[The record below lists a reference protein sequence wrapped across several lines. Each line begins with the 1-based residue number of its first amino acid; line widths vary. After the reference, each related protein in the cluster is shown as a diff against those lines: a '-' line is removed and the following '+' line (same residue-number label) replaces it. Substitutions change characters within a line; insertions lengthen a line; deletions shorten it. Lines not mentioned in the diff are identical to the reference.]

1 MKKTISNILLCLLGT
16 AVFAASNPSKVL
28 TGNAINKKT
37 GLPVWVSNPYT
48 DYNERLYLA
57 GVGYGSDENA
67 AREDAKSD
75 LIKTLTQKITATEN
89 VKTYADSVSE
99 NSTYTQDIDTSSSI
113 TDIAGLQ
120 IVENYKASDNKVY
133 ALAVLNR
140 QQASDNYQRQIKQ
153 NNAYIT
159 EYITFAKQEPG
170 TIQSC
175 VYGHKALEL
184 AQKNEYYIE
193 LIKLIG
199 SPFGADTSVS
209 YKSFVQ
215 LSQTVSE
222 IKSLVQV
229 KIAVTGDSQ
238 DLAKAAFEKAF
249 AKIGILTSA
258 RNDSPYILTCNIKI
272 EKTENLDTNHSY
284 HNFSYTAELMSVKT
298 KDVLLSHSNYGR
310 AGHLNDQGSKNRAM
324 LSIVKDID
332 SKFYEKLEQ
341 YTQTGE
347 LK

>member
-1 MKKTISNILLCLLGT
+1 MKKTISNILLCLLSC
-16 AVFAASNPSKVL
+16 AAFAAANPSKVQAG
-28 TGNAINKKT
+28 TSINKKT
-37 GLPVWVSNPYT
+37 GLPMWVSNPYT

-57 GVGYGSDENA
+57 GVGSGSDDNSAED
-67 AREDAKSD
+67 DAKSD
-75 LIKTLTQKITATEN
+75 LIKTLNQKITAIEN
-89 VKTYADSVSE
+89 VKTYADSKTE
-99 NSTYTQDIDTSSSI
+99 NSIYTQDIDTTTTI
-113 TDIAGLQ
+113 TGIAGLQ
-120 IVENYKASDNKVY
+120 VVEKFHASDNKVY

-140 QQASDNYQRQIKQ
+140 QQASDNYQRQIQQ
-153 NNAYIT
+153 NNKAIT

-175 VYGHKALEL
+175 VYGHKAITL
-184 AQKNEYYIE
+184 AQENEYYTE

-199 SPFGADTSVS
+199 APYGADTSLS
-209 YKSFVQ
+209 YGSFVQ

-272 EKTENLDTNHSY
+272 EKTENPDTNHSY
-284 HNFSYTAELMSVKT
+284 HNFSYTAELMSIKT